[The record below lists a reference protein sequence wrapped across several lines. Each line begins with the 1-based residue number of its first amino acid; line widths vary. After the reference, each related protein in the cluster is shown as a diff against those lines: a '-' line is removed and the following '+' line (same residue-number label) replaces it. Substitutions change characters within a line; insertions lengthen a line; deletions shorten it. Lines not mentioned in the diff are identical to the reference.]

1 VTPDRSKQQYIKV
14 HTIDEI
20 DPNKLSIS
28 QITSRYIDKDNNR
41 YALRFNKETRRI
53 EIIKLGTNQGFEVV
67 KQEPRPSPEE
77 KPLVEEPGGQT
88 PIAAPQSTVPIS
100 ETPIE
105 KQVTNPSPIIIKKN
119 PTPESKPV
127 LSEKLAKVLEMQKEK
142 AQAQTEEGLLG
153 ADIELDIFQ
162 PGEMPPSPLSS
173 SEEPKLEEIAEGHRE
188 DEEQGPS
195 LNPNE
200 RTHFLTPNQRIEEF
214 IKQLGIYRERA
225 NAIIKNLQSS
235 RIFEITGDPSENK
248 NIVGNFAREME
259 ARVFEAMDKMVDLH
273 KEMTSYPRPITYYI
287 SKAPLDK
294 REEMKLID
302 SDKEKLD
309 KLHLFEMQKH
319 TENIVRAMKDL
330 SLQLMNILTI
340 KTETQVKQLQYPNQL
355 MYVDAK
361 NASLYFAQDLDK
373 SILDVEHWKNSK

>member
-1 VTPDRSKQQYIKV
+1 MTPDRSKQQYIKV

-28 QITSRYIDKDNNR
+28 QITQRYIDKDNNR

-53 EIIKLGTNQGFEVV
+53 EIIKLGINQGFEVV
-67 KQEPRPSPEE
+67 KQEPKPTVEE
-77 KPLVEEPGGQT
+77 KPKVEETAP
-88 PIAAPQSTVPIS
+88 PISPQATVPKP
-100 ETPIE
+100 ETPTE
-105 KQVTNPSPIIIKKN
+105 KPTPNPSPVLIKKN
-119 PTPESKPV
+119 PTSESKPV

-142 AQAQTEEGLLG
+142 AHVQMEDGLLG

-162 PGEMPPSPLSS
+162 PGEMPPSPLSR
-173 SEEPKLEEIAEGHRE
+173 SEEPQLEDIAEGQMA
-188 DEEQGPS
+188 DEEPSPS

-214 IKQLGIYRERA
+214 IKQLGVYRERA

-319 TENIVRAMKDL
+319 TENIVRAMKEL
-330 SLQLMNILTI
+330 SLQLMNILNI
-340 KTETQVKQLQYPNQL
+340 KTDTQVKQLQYPNQL

>member
-1 VTPDRSKQQYIKV
+1 MTPDRSKQQYIKV

-28 QITSRYIDKDNNR
+28 QITQRYIDKDNNR

-53 EIIKLGTNQGFEVV
+53 EIIKLGINQGFEVV
-67 KQEPRPSPEE
+67 KQEPKPSVEE
-77 KPLVEEPGGQT
+77 KPKVEETAP
-88 PIAAPQSTVPIS
+88 PISPQATVPKP
-100 ETPIE
+100 ETPTE
-105 KQVTNPSPIIIKKN
+105 KPTPNPSPVLIKKN
-119 PTPESKPV
+119 PTSESKPV

-142 AQAQTEEGLLG
+142 AHVQMEDGLLG

-162 PGEMPPSPLSS
+162 PGEMPPSPLSR
-173 SEEPKLEEIAEGHRE
+173 SEEPQLEDIAEGQMA
-188 DEEQGPS
+188 DEEPSPS

-214 IKQLGIYRERA
+214 IKQLGVYRERA

-319 TENIVRAMKDL
+319 TENIVRAMKEL
-330 SLQLMNILTI
+330 SLQLMNILNI
-340 KTETQVKQLQYPNQL
+340 KTDTQVKQLQYPNQL